1 MVTLLTIQVL
11 SIIATALTNL
21 VGILAF
27 STDHW
32 SIVIYD
38 FVKLRSNSKWFVVEN
53 TTNNHFHMINN
64 TYEQN
69 HTKIFSFN
77 DQQLTTVAIGIKND
91 TILYKTHKGIFRR
104 CNYLS
109 ENIRLH
115 FNISKCRVL
124 KVTNNQY
131 DDAIHG
137 MNNPGRELIRKYLI
151 LFSQEIL
158 AMSRPI
164 ISRRTEE
171 EKTKKRIFL
180 VNLTFSSFKKS

>member
-11 SIIATALTNL
+11 SIISTALTNL

-27 STDHW
+27 ATDHW
-32 SIVIYD
+32 SIVTYD
-38 FVKLRSNSKWFVVEN
+38 FTKLRLYSQWIVVEN
-53 TTNNHFHMINN
+53 TTNNYSHIINTTN
-64 TYEQN
+64 EQN
-69 HTKIFSFN
+69 QTKIFTLN
-77 DQQLTTVAIGIKND
+77 DQKLNIVAVAIRND

-109 ENIRLH
+109 ENIRAR

-137 MNNPGRELIRKYLI
+137 MNNPGRELIRKY
-151 LFSQEIL
+151 
-158 AMSRPI
+158 
-164 ISRRTEE
+164 
-171 EKTKKRIFL
+171 
-180 VNLTFSSFKKS
+180 N